1 MGATCVDC
9 KFNIFGVRA
18 VFSKDARDTFPQC
31 VIGISPVKWV

>member
-9 KFNIFGVRA
+9 KFDIFGVRA